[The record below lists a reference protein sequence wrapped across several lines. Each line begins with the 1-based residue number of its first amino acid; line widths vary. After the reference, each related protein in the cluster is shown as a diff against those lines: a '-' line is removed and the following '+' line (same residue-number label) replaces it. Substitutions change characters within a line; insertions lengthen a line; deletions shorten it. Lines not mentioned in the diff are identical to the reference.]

1 MDELPC
7 SHHDEKSGNMTMF
20 DTASASNGVKLAL
33 LEGQLLTREIDRAT
47 FIERAAN
54 LGLPAPAIGDAADK
68 FMAIAANQAAR
79 RATLRSSYDYIVIGS
94 GASGSVVARRLAENQ
109 DAQVLLLE
117 AGGEDLKPGI
127 LITETWFFNQ
137 GGEFDW
143 NFAAERS
150 PSVNNR
156 SIAQAMGKAIGGG
169 TSINGMVWARGH
181 KNDFDHWAKEAG
193 DDAWNYRHVLDIYRR
208 IEDWHGVPDPQR
220 RGSGGEVFVQPA
232 PNPSSIA
239 PAFLRAAESLGIPT
253 FADQNGVMQEGSGGA
268 AITNVRI
275 RDGRR
280 LNLPS
285 SYLYPMMDQANLTVL
300 TAAYVNRLTIEGN
313 TVTGVEFEWQNEVRR
328 IKASS
333 EVVLSAGAIQTPKT
347 LMLSGIGDRAE
358 LDRFGIATVSHLPGV
373 GRNFQDHPIIGGG
386 LWEAPGPLP
395 TRNNAAEAN
404 LFVKSRPELNTP
416 DLHIWH
422 VEAPYLSEVTG
433 RHAVENVWSI
443 SPGLA
448 RPESR
453 GFLRLKSA
461 SPQEAMEIH
470 ANMLSDPRDLAARP
484 PQDALV
490 CAGGF
495 KPSHSHTSPRSAV
508 GCIVE
513 GMVDMKKDSSDM
525 KKAVLALAT
534 AATIGVTAL
543 VAPSPAQAWRGGW
556 GPGLAGGLIAG
567 AVIGGIA
574 SSAYAYGPGYG
585 YYGGPGYGYYG
596 GAGYGYYGGYA
607 PAYYGGYAPAYYNY
621 GYAPAYYGG
630 YSSSYYAPAYYGPR
644 YRRIVRPAYW

>member
-1 MDELPC
+1 
-7 SHHDEKSGNMTMF
+7 MF
-20 DTASASNGVKLAL
+20 DTTSASNGVKFAL
-33 LEGQLLTREIDRAT
+33 LEGQLFAREIDRST
-47 FIERAAN
+47 FVDRTAD
-54 LGLPAPAIGDAADK
+54 LGLPPSVVADAADK
-68 FMAIAANQAAR
+68 FLAIAANQAAR
-79 RATLRSSYDYIVIGS
+79 RGDLQSGYDYIVIGS
-94 GASGSVVARRLAENQ
+94 GASGSVVARRLAENR

-117 AGGEDLKPGI
+117 AGGDDLKPGI

-143 NFAAERS
+143 NFGAEPS

-193 DDAWNYRHVLDIYRR
+193 DDAWNYRRVLDIYRR
-208 IEDWHGVPDPQR
+208 IEDWRGAPDPER
-220 RGSGGEVFVQPA
+220 RGVGGEVFVQPA
-232 PNPSSIA
+232 PDPSPIA
-239 PAFLRAAESLGIPT
+239 PAFLKAAESLGIPT

-280 LNLPS
+280 LNVPS
-285 SYLYPMMDQANLTVL
+285 SYLYPVMDQPNLTVL
-300 TAAYVNRLTIEGN
+300 TGAYVHRLALEGE
-313 TVTGVEFEWQNEVRR
+313 TVTGVEFDWQGKDRT

-333 EVVLSAGAIQTPKT
+333 EVVLSAGAIQTPKI

-373 GRNFQDHPIIGGG
+373 GQNFQDHPIIGGG

-404 LFVKSRPELNTP
+404 LFTKSHPELDTP

-448 RPESR
+448 RPKSR

-461 SPQEAMEIH
+461 DPREAPEIH
-470 ANMLSDPRDLAARP
+470 ADMLGDLRDLAALR
-484 PQDALV
+484 
-490 CAGGF
+490 
-495 KPSHSHTSPRSAV
+495 
-508 GCIVE
+508 
-513 GMVDMKKDSSDM
+513 
-525 KKAVLALAT
+525 
-534 AATIGVTAL
+534 
-543 VAPSPAQAWRGGW
+543 RG
-556 GPGLAGGLIAG
+556 LQ
-567 AVIGGIA
+567 
-574 SSAYAYGPGYG
+574 
-585 YYGGPGYGYYG
+585 
-596 GAGYGYYGGYA
+596 
-607 PAYYGGYAPAYYNY
+607 
-621 GYAPAYYGG
+621 
-630 YSSSYYAPAYYGPR
+630 
-644 YRRIVRPAYW
+644 IVRELGNSEAMKPFVKREILPGDLNCAALDDLIRDGAMSMHHPTCTAKMGQDDLSVVDAKLRVYGVKNLRIADGSIMPSITTGNTQAPCVIIGERLAEILAA

>member
-1 MDELPC
+1 
-7 SHHDEKSGNMTMF
+7 MF

-33 LEGQLLTREIDRAT
+33 LEGQLLTREIDRTT
-47 FIERAAN
+47 FVERAAN

-208 IEDWHGVPDPQR
+208 IEDWHGVPDPER

-239 PAFLRAAESLGIPT
+239 PAFLKAAESLGIPT

-280 LNLPS
+280 LNIPS
-285 SYLYPMMDQANLTVL
+285 SYLYPVMDQANLTVL
-300 TAAYVNRLTIEGN
+300 TGAYVNRLTIEGN
-313 TVTGVEFEWQNEVRR
+313 TVTGVEFEWQGEVRT

-333 EVVLSAGAIQTPKT
+333 EVVLSAGAIQTPKI

-373 GRNFQDHPIIGGG
+373 GQNFQDHPIIGGG

-395 TRNNAAEAN
+395 IAQQRSRRPTSSSRAVRNSTRRT
-404 LFVKSRPELNTP
+404 FTSGTSRLP
-416 DLHIWH
+416 
-422 VEAPYLSEVTG
+422 
-433 RHAVENVWSI
+433 
-443 SPGLA
+443 
-448 RPESR
+448 
-453 GFLRLKSA
+453 
-461 SPQEAMEIH
+461 
-470 ANMLSDPRDLAARP
+470 
-484 PQDALV
+484 
-490 CAGGF
+490 
-495 KPSHSHTSPRSAV
+495 TSPKLPDVMPSRMCGPSVRAWCGRKV
-508 GCIVE
+508 
-513 GMVDMKKDSSDM
+513 
-525 KKAVLALAT
+525 
-534 AATIGVTAL
+534 AASCG
-543 VAPSPAQAWRGGW
+543 
-556 GPGLAGGLIAG
+556 
-567 AVIGGIA
+567 
-574 SSAYAYGPGYG
+574 
-585 YYGGPGYGYYG
+585 
-596 GAGYGYYGGYA
+596 
-607 PAYYGGYAPAYYNY
+607 
-621 GYAPAYYGG
+621 
-630 YSSSYYAPAYYGPR
+630 
-644 YRRIVRPAYW
+644 

>member
-1 MDELPC
+1 
-7 SHHDEKSGNMTMF
+7 MF

-127 LITETWFFNQ
+127 LIPETWFFNQ

-143 NFAAERS
+143 NFAAERA
-150 PSVNNR
+150 PEVNNR

-181 KNDFDHWAKEAG
+181 KNDFDHWAKEIG

-280 LNLPS
+280 LNIPS
-285 SYLYPMMDQANLTVL
+285 SYLYPVMDQANLTVL
-300 TAAYVNRLTIEGN
+300 TGAYVNRLTIEGN
-313 TVTGVEFEWQNEVRR
+313 AVTGVEVEWQNEVRR

-347 LMLSGIGDRAE
+347 LMLAGIGDRAE

-422 VEAPYLSEVTG
+422 IEAPYLSEVTG

-470 ANMLSDPRDLAARP
+470 ANMLTDPRDL
-484 PQDALV
+484 
-490 CAGGF
+490 
-495 KPSHSHTSPRSAV
+495 
-508 GCIVE
+508 
-513 GMVDMKKDSSDM
+513 
-525 KKAVLALAT
+525 
-534 AATIGVTAL
+534 TAL
-543 VAPSPAQAWRGGW
+543 RRSMEITRELGNSEAMKPFVKREILPGDLEGEALDNLIRDGAMSMHHPTCTAKMGQDDLSVVDAQLRVYGVKKLRIADGSIMPTITTGNTHAPCVIIGER
-556 GPGLAGGLIAG
+556 LAEILNA
-567 AVIGGIA
+567 
-574 SSAYAYGPGYG
+574 
-585 YYGGPGYGYYG
+585 
-596 GAGYGYYGGYA
+596 
-607 PAYYGGYAPAYYNY
+607 
-621 GYAPAYYGG
+621 
-630 YSSSYYAPAYYGPR
+630 
-644 YRRIVRPAYW
+644 

>member
-1 MDELPC
+1 
-7 SHHDEKSGNMTMF
+7 MF
-20 DTASASNGVKLAL
+20 DTASASNGVKFAL
-33 LEGQLLTREIDRAT
+33 LEGQLLTQEIDRAT
-47 FIERAAN
+47 FVTRAAD
-54 LGLPAPAIGDAADK
+54 LGLPAPTVADAADK
-68 FMAIAANQAAR
+68 FLAIAANQMAR
-79 RATLRSSYDYIVIGS
+79 RAALRSSYDYIVIGS
-94 GASGSVVARRLAENQ
+94 GASGSVVARRLAENH

-143 NFAAERS
+143 NFGAERS

-156 SIAQAMGKAIGGG
+156 SIVQAMGKAIGGG
-169 TSINGMVWARGH
+169 TSINAMVWARGH
-181 KNDFDHWAKEAG
+181 KSDFDHWAKEAG

-208 IEDWHGVPDPQR
+208 IEDWQGAPDPER

-239 PAFLRAAESLGIPT
+239 PAFLKAAKSIGIPT
-253 FADQNGVMQEGSGGA
+253 FADQNGVMQEGPGGA

-280 LNLPS
+280 LNMPS
-285 SYLYPMMDQANLTVL
+285 SYLYPVMDQANLTVL
-300 TAAYVNRLTIEGN
+300 TGAYVNRLTIEGD
-313 TVTGVEFEWQNEVRR
+313 TATGVEFEWQGKVRS
-328 IKASS
+328 IKATS
-333 EVVLSAGAIQTPKT
+333 EVVLSAGAIQTPKM

-358 LDRFGIATVSHLPGV
+358 LDRFGIPTVSHLPGV

-404 LFVKSRPELNTP
+404 LFTKSRPELDTP

-443 SPGLA
+443 SPALV

-461 SPQEAMEIH
+461 DPREALEIH
-470 ANMLSDPRDLAARP
+470 ANMLAHPRDLATLRKSMAIIRELGNSEAMKP
-484 PQDALV
+484 FVKREILPGELKGQALDDLIRDGAMSMYHPTCTAKMGQDDLSVVDAELRV
-490 CAGGF
+490 YGVKNLRIADGSIM
-495 KPSHSHTSPRSAV
+495 PSVTTGNTQAPCVIIGERMA
-508 GCIVE
+508 
-513 GMVDMKKDSSDM
+513 DML
-525 KKAVLALAT
+525 KA
-534 AATIGVTAL
+534 
-543 VAPSPAQAWRGGW
+543 
-556 GPGLAGGLIAG
+556 
-567 AVIGGIA
+567 
-574 SSAYAYGPGYG
+574 
-585 YYGGPGYGYYG
+585 
-596 GAGYGYYGGYA
+596 
-607 PAYYGGYAPAYYNY
+607 
-621 GYAPAYYGG
+621 
-630 YSSSYYAPAYYGPR
+630 
-644 YRRIVRPAYW
+644 

>member
-1 MDELPC
+1 
-7 SHHDEKSGNMTMF
+7 MF

-54 LGLPAPAIGDAADK
+54 LGLPALAIGDAVDK

-79 RATLRSSYDYIVIGS
+79 RANLRSSYDYIVIGS

-109 DAQVLLLE
+109 DAHVLLLE

-193 DDAWNYRHVLDIYRR
+193 DDAWNYQHVLDIYRR

-232 PNPSSIA
+232 PNPSPIA
-239 PAFLRAAESLGIPT
+239 STFLRAAESLDIPT

-280 LNLPS
+280 LNIPS
-285 SYLYPMMDQANLTVL
+285 SYLYPVMDQANLTVL
-300 TAAYVNRLTIEGN
+300 TGAYVNRLTIEGN
-313 TVTGVEFEWQNEVRR
+313 TVTGVEFEWQNKVRR

-386 LWEAPGPLP
+386 LWQAPGPLP

-422 VEAPYLSEVTG
+422 IEAPYLSEVTG

-470 ANMLSDPRDLAARP
+470 ANMLTDPRDLAALRRSMQITRELGNSEAMKTFVKREILP
-484 PQDALV
+484 GDLKGEALDNLIRDGAMSMHHPTCTAKMGQDDLSV
-490 CAGGF
+490 
-495 KPSHSHTSPRSAV
+495 
-508 GCIVE
+508 
-513 GMVDMKKDSSDM
+513 VDAQLRVYGVKKLRIADGSIM
-525 KKAVLALAT
+525 PTITTGNTHAPCVIIGERLAEILNA
-534 AATIGVTAL
+534 
-543 VAPSPAQAWRGGW
+543 
-556 GPGLAGGLIAG
+556 
-567 AVIGGIA
+567 
-574 SSAYAYGPGYG
+574 
-585 YYGGPGYGYYG
+585 
-596 GAGYGYYGGYA
+596 
-607 PAYYGGYAPAYYNY
+607 
-621 GYAPAYYGG
+621 
-630 YSSSYYAPAYYGPR
+630 
-644 YRRIVRPAYW
+644 

>member
-1 MDELPC
+1 
-7 SHHDEKSGNMTMF
+7 MF
-20 DTASASNGVKLAL
+20 DTASASNGVKFAL
-33 LEGQLLTREIDRAT
+33 LEGQLLTREIDRAA
-47 FIERAAN
+47 FVERAAS
-54 LGLPAPAIGDAADK
+54 LGLPAPVVAEAADQ
-68 FMAIAANQAAR
+68 FVAIATNQAAR
-79 RATLRSSYDYIVIGS
+79 RAALRSSYDHIVVGS
-94 GASGSVVARRLAENQ
+94 GASGSVVARRLAENR

-181 KNDFDHWAKEAG
+181 KNDFGHWAKEAG
-193 DDAWNYRHVLDIYRR
+193 DDAWNYRHLLDIYRR
-208 IEDWHGVPDPQR
+208 IEDWHVAPDPER

-232 PNPSSIA
+232 PNPGSIA
-239 PAFLRAAESLGIPT
+239 PAFLKAAESLGIPT
-253 FADQNGVMQEGSGGA
+253 FADQNGVMQEGPGGA

-280 LNLPS
+280 LNVPS
-285 SYLYPMMDQANLTVL
+285 SYLYPVMDQPNLTLL
-300 TAAYVNRLTIEGN
+300 TGAYVNRLTIEGN

-358 LDRFGIATVSHLPGV
+358 LDRFGIAAVSHLPGV

-395 TRNNAAEAN
+395 TRNNASEAN
-404 LFVKSRPELNTP
+404 FFVKSRPELNTP

-422 VEAPYLSEVTG
+422 IEAPYLSEVTG

-448 RPESR
+448 RPKSR

-470 ANMLSDPRDLAARP
+470 ANMLTDPRDLAALRRSMEI
-484 PQDALV
+484 ARELGNSE
-490 CAGGF
+490 AM
-495 KPSHSHTSPRSAV
+495 KPFVKREILP
-508 GCIVE
+508 GDLE
-513 GMVDMKKDSSDM
+513 GE
-525 KKAVLALAT
+525 ALANLT
-534 AATIGVTAL
+534 
-543 VAPSPAQAWRGGW
+543 R
-556 GPGLAGGLIAG
+556 AG
-567 AVIGGIA
+567 AM
-574 SSAYAYGPGYG
+574 ST
-585 YYGGPGYGYYG
+585 
-596 GAGYGYYGGYA
+596 
-607 PAYYGGYAPAYYNY
+607 
-621 GYAPAYYGG
+621 
-630 YSSSYYAPAYYGPR
+630 
-644 YRRIVRPAYW
+644 